1 MPAIGDFFVKLGKQ
15 EPLTPGELDFLR
27 LEMNRIQAAGSAVG
41 AWLGGGGPSSLPP
54 DVFLNSPRGFT
65 MLPHESGGLARDS
78 NLSIPADTHTIVTF
92 EADADVTT
100 IGGLPYSQG
109 VTTDYTTGKITIA
122 AGRNTGGTK
131 GVWLFAGF
139 VSWGIDADG
148 FRALYLAIDSNPG
161 YPMATIPA
169 ASGGGTVVPFAY
181 VRSDIQA
188 GDVYY
193 LQVWQNSGAALDITS
208 AAFTATRLR

>member
-1 MPAIGDFFVKLGKQ
+1 MAENWEVLSGKIA
-15 EPLTPGELDFLR
+15 R
-27 LEMNRIQAAGSAVG
+27 LERQVSQMSKVVSPTGGLAA
-41 AWLGGGGPSSLPP
+41 
-54 DVFLNSPRGFT
+54 DVFAFNSEQFSV
-65 MLPHESGGLARDS
+65 LPHDSGGLARDS
-78 NLSIPADTHTIVTF
+78 NLSIPADTFTIVTF
-92 EADADVTT
+92 EDAAAVTT
-100 IGGLPYSQG
+100 IGGLPYSRG
-109 VTTDYTTGKITIA
+109 VATDYATGKLTIA
-122 AGRNTGGTK
+122 GGGDPG

-169 ASGGGTVVPFAY
+169 ATAGGTVVPFVY
-181 VRSDIQA
+181 VRSSVQT